1 MKGMTFAAAAV
12 AAGLVA
18 VVLLR
23 QDAGDALPDF
33 GAVPEFRLVDSSGE
47 PFSRADLDGR
57 LWIANFIFTSCP
69 SFCPR
74 LTAQM
79 AEVQRRLA
87 GVAGVRMLSISVD
100 PVTDTPEV
108 LRAYAAKHDAS
119 PETWTFVT
127 GERRAIHELVR
138 NGFRLA
144 VEEREPGQVVDD
156 GQGIIVHSDR
166 FVLIDAS
173 GRIRGYYSGND
184 AAAMDELV
192 AAAQRLAADS

>member
-23 QDAGDALPDF
+23 QNAGEELPDF
-33 GAVPEFRLVDSSGE
+33 GALPEFRLVDSSGAA
-47 PFSRADLDGR
+47 FTRADLGGR
-57 LWIANFIFTSCP
+57 PWIANFIFTSCP

-74 LTAQM
+74 LTTQM
-79 AEVQRRLA
+79 AGVQRRLDD
-87 GVAGVRMLSISVD
+87 VAAVQLLSISVD
-100 PVTDTPEV
+100 PETDTPEV
-108 LRAYAAKHDAS
+108 LRAYAAKYGAA
-119 PETWTFVT
+119 PETWRFVT
-127 GERRAIHELVR
+127 GERRAVHELVR

-144 VEEREPGQVVDD
+144 VEERGPGQVVDD

-166 FVLIDAS
+166 FVLID
-173 GRIRGYYSGND
+173 GRGHIRGYYSGND

-192 AAAQRLAADS
+192 AAARRLAADS